1 MTIFYPKTMQ
11 QKFVTYSPDLFEHF
25 SDPDEDEDD
34 FEENVANSTFDT
46 TNEIVHSDIS
56 KKFEKSLDIV
66 KIFDRRRKIRKHG
79 CKYLALIGPS
89 SLHNLYEI

>member
-1 MTIFYPKTMQ
+1 MQ

>member
-1 MTIFYPKTMQ
+1 MQ

-34 FEENVANSTFDT
+34 FEEDLVNSTSDFV
-46 TNEIVHSDIS
+46 NNIVNNDIS
-56 KKFEKSLDIV
+56 KKFEKSLDLV

-89 SLHNLYEI
+89 SLRFINKCYE